1 MIKVK
6 VETDATA
13 DKKEEPQQEQQ
24 QKTADA
30 KKEDL

>member
-13 DKKEEPQQEQQ
+13 DKKDEPQQEQ